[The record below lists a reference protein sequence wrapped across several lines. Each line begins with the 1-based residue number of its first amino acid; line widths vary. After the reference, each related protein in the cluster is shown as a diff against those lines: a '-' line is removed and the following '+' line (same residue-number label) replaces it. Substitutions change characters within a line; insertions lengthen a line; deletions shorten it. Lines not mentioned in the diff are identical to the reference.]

1 MKHNMLITVLL
12 VLVLAG
18 CEYQVPLADK
28 QDIPVDESILGL
40 WEQVPE
46 KTDTAKSEDNM
57 LVLKYTDKEY
67 LVHYPTGK
75 NGMYFRGYPIKID
88 GKIYMQIQLIGIKD
102 GDVEKKDRRFHV
114 VSYLLSDGQ
123 LEIKTLNSELVD
135 KNLQDSAKLMEA
147 FLKNKDNKDLF
158 KNPGKFRKAPKKN

>member
-28 QDIPVDESILGL
+28 QDIPVDESILGF
-40 WEQVPE
+40 WEQVPD

-102 GDVEKKDRRFHV
+102 GDIEKKDRRFHV